1 MAVVSRSASG
11 AGPTDGAVG
20 VEGTSTG
27 RGASGRLPGRAL
39 LPAAGLPH
47 RSRDELLTAAR
58 RGLGEAEYAPR
69 AGERYAFGPSRR
81 PAGRRR
87 RAGGPG
93 AGPRPDRR
101 GRPVS
106 AWCLLVRVAPELAE
120 WADFFAA
127 GAGRRAAA
135 EAGLNVVGRREA
147 DDLIRQ
153 VDQFI
158 GTVEG
163 TLGLPS
169 QPVLAGAGPAGAG
182 PAVAGLVRPRPVRRR
197 WPPWRVW
204 SLLVATSPG
213 LGTSNGLLA

>member
-1 MAVVSRSASG
+1 MAVVSRPVSG
-11 AGPTDGAVG
+11 AGPAGGAVG
-20 VEGTSTG
+20 VEGTSAG
-27 RGASGRLPGRAL
+27 RGASSGPPGRAL

-47 RSRDELLTAAR
+47 RSRDELLAAAR

-69 AGERYAFGPSRR
+69 AGERYAL
-81 PAGRRR
+81 AHLAAL
-87 RAGGPG
+87 RA
-93 AGPRPDRR
+93 AAAVLADRARPRPGRR

-106 AWCLLVRVAPELAE
+106 AWCLLVRVAPELVE

-158 GTVEG
+158 GVVEG
-163 TLGLPS
+163 ALGLPS
-169 QPVLAGAGPAGAG
+169 QPVLAGTGPADVAAAA
-182 PAVAGLVRPRPVRRR
+182 AVPPRR
-197 WPPWRVW
+197 
-204 SLLVATSPG
+204 G
-213 LGTSNGLLA
+213 